1 MAMSVVNR
9 VRFTAWAWLASA
21 FLVGL
26 AAGVVMAGIPLWNR
40 LQAAKSEVA
49 RLEQVEQ
56 LTRLVAPGS
65 DAETLASLEE
75 PPRAD
80 VPSARSA
87 VTGIPKPSSAE
98 PSAVVAQEVR
108 EVQVLKVNA
117 SSAEAELS
125 APQAAPVSAP
135 APAPPAAGPPPAAPA
150 ATPPRSTDAERKA
163 AEAKKAAQIAEE
175 AERKAKA
182 ERLAKADREQKQAKA
197 AQEAKLK
204 LEREREQAEAR
215 AAALAATRAKPA
227 TEASPRPEPVV
238 RLAPPVP
245 AAGTN
250 APTERV
256 TKDEAGVADIQA
268 SGVTFRSGRR
278 VAVGDSFPSGEKLIS
293 VDPGIGEIIT
303 SKRRIVI
310 KAAAPLQ

>member
-21 FLVGL
+21 FLIGTATGVI
-26 AAGVVMAGIPLWNR
+26 AAGLPLWTQ
-40 LQAAKSEVA
+40 LQAAKSDVA
-49 RLEQVEQ
+49 RLEQVER

-75 PPRAD
+75 PPRASAPLAPVV
-80 VPSARSA
+80 VPSTNMQKSA
-87 VTGIPKPSSAE
+87 DPAP
-98 PSAVVAQEVR
+98 VVAQEVKSA
-108 EVQVLKVNA
+108 QVVKVNA
-117 SSAEAELS
+117 PAAEAALATPQEP
-125 APQAAPVSAP
+125 APSP
-135 APAPPAAGPPPAAPA
+135 APAAAAQLPAPGASPQ
-150 ATPPRSTDAERKA
+150 RSSDAVRKA
-163 AEAKKAAQIAEE
+163 AEPKRAAQAAEE

-182 ERLAKADREQKQAKA
+182 ERQAKADREQKLAKA
-197 AQEAKLK
+197 AEEAKVK

-215 AAALAATRAKPA
+215 AAAARAKPA
-227 TEASPRPEPVV
+227 NEAAVRPEPTV

-256 TKDEAGVADIQA
+256 TKDEAGVAEIQA
-268 SGVTFRSGRR
+268 SGVTFKSGRR

-293 VDPGIGEIIT
+293 VDPAIGEIIT

-310 KAAAPLQ
+310 KAPPQPAPLQ

>member
-26 AAGVVMAGIPLWNR
+26 ATGVVVAGVPLWNR
-40 LQAAKSEVA
+40 LQAANSEVA
-49 RLEQVEQ
+49 RLTQVEQ
-56 LTRLVAPGS
+56 LTRLVAPGA
-65 DAETLASLEE
+65 DAETLVSLEE
-75 PPRAD
+75 PPRIAGS
-80 VPSARSA
+80 SALSA
-87 VTGIPKPSSAE
+87 ESGALKHNPAE
-98 PSAVVAQEVR
+98 PSPILAHEMRSPQVA
-108 EVQVLKVNA
+108 KVNA
-117 SSAEAELS
+117 PTPEVELR
-125 APQAAPVSAP
+125 APQAERAVAPEVHPPHAPSAMP
-135 APAPPAAGPPPAAPA
+135 SRP
-150 ATPPRSTDAERKA
+150 SESERKA
-163 AEAKKAAQIAEE
+163 AEAKKAAQAVEE

-182 ERLAKADREQKQAKA
+182 ERQAKADREQRLAKA
-197 AQEAKLK
+197 AQEAKQK

-215 AAALAATRAKPA
+215 AAAAVAAARAKP
-227 TEASPRPEPVV
+227 TPEAPPRAEQVV

-268 SGVTFRSGRR
+268 SGVTFKSGRR
-278 VAVGDSFPSGEKLIS
+278 VAVGDSFPSGEKLVS
-293 VDPGIGEIIT
+293 VDPAIGEIIT

-310 KAAAPLQ
+310 KASAPAVPHQ